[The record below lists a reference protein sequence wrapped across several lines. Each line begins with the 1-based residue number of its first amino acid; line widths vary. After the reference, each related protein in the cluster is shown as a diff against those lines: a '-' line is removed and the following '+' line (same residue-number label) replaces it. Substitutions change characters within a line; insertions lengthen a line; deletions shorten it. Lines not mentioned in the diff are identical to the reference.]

1 MKPFDP
7 KEFKRLQSMRR
18 FYFAKFCA
26 AHRYQSAPSG
36 KTWGEV
42 FKDKEGL
49 TLDQFKEKVDAFK
62 HGRKQSKG

>member
-1 MKPFDP
+1 
-7 KEFKRLQSMRR
+7 MRR

-26 AHRYQSAPSG
+26 ERRYQAAPSG

-62 HGRKQSKG
+62 HRRKQGQG